1 MLMVNW
7 FYNMTQLNEKQ
18 QQFVDSFAADP
29 DIQQIVKDIEAKP
42 ATTRNHYGDY
52 GAALSTMCG
61 GRKIVAQ
68 LLALAFV
75 KAGANQ
81 QGVADALQVMV

>member
-1 MLMVNW
+1 
-7 FYNMTQLNEKQ
+7 MTTPLNSVQ
-18 QQFVDSFAADP
+18 QKFVDDFAADP
-29 DIQQIVKDIEAKP
+29 DIQQMVKDIEAKP

-52 GAALSTMCG
+52 GAALSKLSG

-68 LLALAFV
+68 LLGLAFI

-81 QGVADALQVMV
+81 QGVSDALTHLL

>member
-1 MLMVNW
+1 
-7 FYNMTQLNEKQ
+7 MTTPLNAVQ
-18 QQFVDSFAADP
+18 QKFVDDFAADP
-29 DIQQIVKDIEAKP
+29 DIQKMVQDIEAKP

-52 GAALSTMCG
+52 GAALSMLSQ
-61 GRKIVAQ
+61 GRKVVVQ

-81 QGVADALQVMV
+81 TGVMDALRVMV